1 MRHAPLAIFTVL
13 LAVIGTACAPLRG
26 ENSASS
32 SPPDPAVELAN
43 AKAGKPDTYREGYI
57 GQGDDRIH
65 YVEAGSG
72 PTVLFVHGFPAFWYV
87 WFDQMEAL
95 RHCRRV
101 IAIDAPG
108 ANLSAKPASTDYYRI
123 ENLADR
129 LDAVI
134 AELAPNE
141 QIALV
146 GHDWGGA
153 LVWSYAERD
162 SSRIERL
169 AVFSAPPHDLM
180 IELLA
185 DDPEQRQ
192 RSGYMERFASI
203 SLDDVHERELHVSLF
218 EIGYRSMIER
228 GILGSEEGK
237 VIRSAIAD
245 PQAIHAGMDW
255 YRANIPPF
263 QTINPDLHAWPYRH
277 ASTNVPTL
285 LVRGENDRTFVESM
299 GARASA
305 HATDLR
311 VTMIAGVSHWTPF
324 EDPAAASRLLGAF
337 LGVPSDCAMTGSGSE

>member
-1 MRHAPLAIFTVL
+1 MRRVFCGSLAAIVVTLSVACSTVPSP
-13 LAVIGTACAPLRG
+13 VSSTAIA
-26 ENSASS
+26 
-32 SPPDPAVELAN
+32 PDPAVELAN
-43 AKAGKPDTYREGYI
+43 AKSGTPGTYREGYI
-57 GQGDDRIH
+57 GDGDNRIH

-72 PTVLFVHGFPAFWYV
+72 PTVLFVHGFPAFWYL

-95 RHCRRV
+95 RQCRRV

-123 ENLADR
+123 GNLADR

-141 QIALV
+141 EIALV

-162 SSRIERL
+162 SSRLARL

-180 IELLA
+180 IEMLA
-185 DDPEQRQ
+185 DDLEQRQ

-203 SLDDVHERELHVSLF
+203 SLDEVRERELHVSLF

-228 GILGSEEGK
+228 GILDSEEAD
-237 VIRSAIAD
+237 VIRGAIAD
-245 PQAIHAGMDW
+245 PLAIHAGMDW

-263 QTINPDLHAWPYRH
+263 QTIDPDLHAWPYRH
-277 ASTNVPTL
+277 ASTDVPTL
-285 LVRGENDRTFVESM
+285 LVRGENDRTFVQSM
-299 GARASA
+299 GARAGA
-305 HATDLR
+305 HATNLQ
-311 VTMIAGVSHWTPF
+311 VAVIPGVSHWTPF
-324 EDPAAASRLLGAF
+324 EDPAAANRLLREF
-337 LGVPSDCAMTGSGSE
+337 LGVSPDCAMAGSGAE